1 MADSFTPGQVV
12 LVGIGAIPGA
22 WLRLRIV
29 NHFEPMV
36 PLKHW
41 GTFAVNLVATFGLG
55 LVLGLQLNDPCST
68 SKGVSALTL
77 LIAVGFFG
85 SLSTFS
91 TFAVEVLN
99 TLKQR
104 NWLEFLLLSMGSI
117 VGGLIAAGL
126 GYWLGLAEGVA

>member
-1 MADSFTPGQVV
+1 MAEAFTAGQVV

-36 PLKHW
+36 PRKHW
-41 GTFAVNLVATFGLG
+41 GTFAVNLVAAFALG
-55 LVLGLQLNDPCST
+55 LVLGLQVNDPCAT
-68 SKGVSALTL
+68 SKGLAGLTL
-77 LIAVGFFG
+77 LVGVGFFG

-91 TFAVEVLN
+91 TFAVELLN

-104 NWLEFLLLSMGSI
+104 HWLEALLLGVGSI
-117 VGGLIAAGL
+117 VGGLVAAGL
-126 GYWLGLAEGVA
+126 GYGLGLAEGGL